1 MSSSVVYMR
10 DEVRIHRL
18 TANNRLSCY
27 EARVPKMLTSHHSL
41 HYIQPLVLLQI
52 IEKMVD

>member
-1 MSSSVVYMR
+1 MSSSVLYMR